1 MPKWFQSK
9 VLDKK
14 TWTDGLFTI
23 TIDGSGVEPFH
34 PGQFLHLAGFP
45 EGIADDADDDQ
56 REKARVNRP
65 YSVASPHGDRLE
77 FFIVTVEDGEL
88 TPHLQKLEAGDEIEV
103 SQKAAGRFTL
113 EKTPDAEN
121 LWLIA
126 TGTGLAPYIAM
137 LRADEPWQRFKKIVV
152 VHGVRHASDLAY
164 TEEMRQM
171 EQSRP
176 GAFKL
181 VQALTRES
189 TDDTLKGRIPSLV
202 ESGELESAAGIEMS
216 KETCSVLLCGNP
228 AMLDSMEEVLGKRS
242 MTKHRS
248 KAPGQIVLERYW

>member
-9 VLDKK
+9 VLEKK
-14 TWTDGLFTI
+14 VWTEGLFTLS
-23 TIDGSGVEPFH
+23 IDGSGVKEFA

-45 EGIADDADDDQ
+45 NGIADDADEET
-56 REKARVNRP
+56 REKQRVNRP
-65 YSVASPHGDRLE
+65 YSVASPHGESLE
-77 FFIVTVEDGEL
+77 FFIVRVDDGEL
-88 TPHLQKLEAGDEIEV
+88 TPHLWQLEPGDEIEV
-103 SQKAAGRFTL
+103 SEKAAGRFTL

-137 LRADEPWQRFKKIVV
+137 LRTEEPWQRFKKIVV

-164 TEEMRQM
+164 TEELRKL
-171 EQSRP
+171 ESGRD
-176 GAFKL
+176 GAFRF

-189 TDDTLKGRIPSLV
+189 ADGALEGRIPALV
-202 ESGELESAAGIEMS
+202 ESGALEESAQCQMT
-216 KETCSVLLCGNP
+216 KEGSSVLLCGNP
-228 AMLDSMEEVLGKRS
+228 AMLDSMEEVLGTRS
-242 MTKHRS
+242 MVKHRS